1 MFNFL
6 NTTDPKANR
15 NRLVLLLVAV
25 MILGLIGGATMNRRP
40 ADTPTTDAKTVTQT
54 ETKTPQSCLDYIEH
68 SETAFGYAQESMSY
82 AGDAFQAIAD
92 YDLKAA
98 EQASQDMRSVKPKLD
113 ALTPKLMQAK
123 ADCKASK

>member
-6 NTTDPKANR
+6 NTEDPKANR

-25 MILGLIGGATMNRRP
+25 LILGMIGGATMNRAP
-40 ADTPTTDAKTVTQT
+40 APAPATEAKTVTQT
-54 ETKTPQSCLDYIEH
+54 EEKTPQSCLDYIEH

-92 YDLKAA
+92 YDLLAA
-98 EQASQDMRSVKPKLD
+98 QEASENMRSVKPKLD
-113 ALTPKLMQAK
+113 ALAPLIQQSK

>member
-1 MFNFL
+1 MFDFL

-15 NRLVLLLVAV
+15 NRLVLLLVV
-25 MILGLIGGATMNRRP
+25 VLILGMIGGATMNRRP
-40 ADTPTTDAKTVTQT
+40 AEPTTDAKTVTQT

-68 SETAFGYAQESMSY
+68 SETAFGLAEESMRY
-82 AGDAFQAIAD
+82 AGQAFQAIAD

-98 EQASQDMRSVKPKLD
+98 AQAGEDIRSVKPKLD
-113 ALTPKLMQAK
+113 DLAPLIQQSK